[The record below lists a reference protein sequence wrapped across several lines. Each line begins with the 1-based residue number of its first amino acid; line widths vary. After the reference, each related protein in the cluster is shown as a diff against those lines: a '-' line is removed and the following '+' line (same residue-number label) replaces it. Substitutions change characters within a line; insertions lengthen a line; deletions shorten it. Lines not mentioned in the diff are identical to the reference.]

1 MSSNVLGAAAASL
14 LALAMTMPVLAA
26 NQDADGTGTAGSVL
40 PYANVVSQH
49 GVMVGARLVTYA
61 PASLSSRSVSAQ
73 ATLVAM
79 GVADARMFPNTGYL
93 QVSSRTF
100 GRWTFASA
108 MAVPDAA
115 PSTAGMGAPAAWDSP
130 RRSDADNP
138 TVVDVTPFA
147 ASYRISATDR
157 IAVSMQMSM
166 NNRPSR
172 TARLIAASANI
183 WTLTPKVAYTK
194 VVPSSEA
201 DASTVVAL
209 GSFSRRAVAGY
220 QNVAVGRIEA
230 LVMRRQASGWGYG
243 GVAALIEQPYMD
255 FNPAAGKP
263 PGSDVNTGLAMGV
276 GPQISWSSRW
286 LGSGI
291 EFQYRW
297 IYEFRSPNGH
307 TDQPM
312 LLSATLHL

>member
-1 MSSNVLGAAAASL
+1 MSL
-14 LALAMTMPVLAA
+14 LALAATMPVRATD
-26 NQDADGTGTAGSVL
+26 QDADG
-40 PYANVVSQH
+40 
-49 GVMVGARLVTYA
+49 VGASGAFLRYSSAPPSRESPVRFTVTSYA
-61 PASLSSRSVSAQ
+61 PASLSSASASTQ
-73 ATLVAM
+73 ATLAAM

-108 MAVPDAA
+108 MAMPDTA
-115 PSTAGMGAPAAWDSP
+115 PSPASMAAPAAWDMP
-130 RRSDADNP
+130 RWSDVDDP
-138 TVVDVTPFA
+138 TVVDFTPFA

-166 NNRPSR
+166 SNRQSR

-194 VVPSSEA
+194 VVPSSET

-209 GSFSRRAVAGY
+209 GSFSRTAVAGY
-220 QNVAVGRIEA
+220 QNCAVGRIEA
-230 LVMRRQASGWGYG
+230 LVMRRNASGWGYG

-263 PGSDVNTGLAMGV
+263 PGTDVNTGLAMGV

>member
-1 MSSNVLGAAAASL
+1 MSSNVLGAAAVSL
-14 LALAMTMPVLAA
+14 LALATAMPALAA
-26 NQDADGTGTAGSVL
+26 DQDADGTGTAGSVL
-40 PYANVVSQH
+40 PYANVLFPRGPLS
-49 GVMVGARLVTYA
+49 GASFVTYA
-61 PASLSSRSVSAQ
+61 PASLSSTSASAQ

-108 MAVPDAA
+108 MAMTDTA
-115 PSTAGMGAPAAWDSP
+115 PSAASMAAPAAWDMP
-130 RRSDADNP
+130 RWSDVDDP
-138 TVVDVTPFA
+138 TVVDFTPFA

-166 NNRPSR
+166 TNRQSR

-194 VVPSSEA
+194 VVPSSET

-209 GSFSRRAVAGY
+209 GSFSRTAVAGY

-230 LVMRRQASGWGYG
+230 LVMRRNASGWGYG

-263 PGSDVNTGLAMGV
+263 PGTDVNTGLAMGV

>member
-1 MSSNVLGAAAASL
+1 MSSNVLGAVAVSL
-14 LALAMTMPVLAA
+14 LALATAMPALAA
-26 NQDADGTGTAGSVL
+26 DQDADGPGTAGSVL
-40 PYANVVSQH
+40 PYASTLSLRAPL
-49 GVMVGARLVTYA
+49 GSASTVTYA
-61 PASLSSRSVSAQ
+61 PASLSSTSASAQ
-73 ATLVAM
+73 PTLVAM
-79 GVADARMFPNTGYL
+79 GVADARMFPNAGYL
-93 QVSSRTF
+93 QVSSRTL

-108 MAVPDAA
+108 VAVPDTAPLAA
-115 PSTAGMGAPAAWDSP
+115 TTGMPAAWNMP
-130 RRSDADNP
+130 RWSDVDDP
-138 TVVDVTPFA
+138 TVVDFTPFA

-157 IAVSMQMSM
+157 VAVSMQMSM
-166 NNRPSR
+166 RNQPSR
-172 TARLIAASANI
+172 SARLIAASANI

-194 VVPSSEA
+194 VMPASEA

-209 GSFSRRAVAGY
+209 GSFSRTAVAGY

-230 LVMRRQASGWGYG
+230 LVMRRNASGWGYG

-263 PGSDVNTGLAMGV
+263 PGTDVNTGLAMGV
-276 GPQISWSSRW
+276 GPQVSWSSRW

-291 EFQYRW
+291 EFQCRW

-307 TDQPM
+307 ADQPM